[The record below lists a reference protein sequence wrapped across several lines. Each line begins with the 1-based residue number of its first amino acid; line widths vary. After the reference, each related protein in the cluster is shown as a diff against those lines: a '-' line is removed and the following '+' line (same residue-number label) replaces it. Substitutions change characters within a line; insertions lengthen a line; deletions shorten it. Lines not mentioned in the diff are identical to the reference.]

1 VGLKLGVAVGL
12 KLGDSVGLKL
22 GDAEGLKE
30 GAAEVVGAG
39 VVGLELGDAEGEAV
53 GEGVPRQK
61 SQAAQAKDDQA
72 HFSDQGC
79 LF

>member
-1 VGLKLGVAVGL
+1 MGL

-39 VVGLELGDAEGEAV
+39 VVGLELGDVKEVVKIISIPIRQCRRKRMQSDAE
-53 GEGVPRQK
+53 RMI
-61 SQAAQAKDDQA
+61 
-72 HFSDQGC
+72 HIC
-79 LF
+79 LHPNCWRED